1 VTDPLAQI
9 ADVVRRE
16 TGIVTP
22 PGRTSALHAAVGRAA
37 PGLDPAAVVAVLSDP
52 ARRDEVLT
60 RLIDEVTTKETSFI
74 RDRGQLDAIGWHA
87 LLSSA
92 QAAGSRAIRV
102 WSAGCATGEEP
113 YTLALLAYEA
123 FGPMPPPVDVL
134 GTDMSGAALAA
145 AAAGRYGERAIRA
158 LGGPQRDRYLD
169 RAADGSYLAGGRLR
183 RLVRFRRHNL
193 VQDPIPPAGE
203 DGFDLIL
210 CRNVLIYFEQP
221 LAARIAESLGQAVRP
236 GGALVLGAS
245 DALQRTTARTGA
257 AQAQSPDPMR
267 SGPVSPRRVPP
278 GPAGRPAAPG
288 LVPQSRRPAARQPAQ
303 PAAAPREGPRATAL
317 AAAGHGDREAALAQV
332 TALLAADPMD
342 ADAHYIGGLLTLE
355 AGEPQQA
362 VAALRRA
369 LYADTRFALAAFALG
384 RAYDALGDER
394 AARRAFEQVLR
405 TLDSEDDR
413 HEAILAQVDLGDIAA
428 ACRARLA
435 SQPRRSAEH

>member
-1 VTDPLAQI
+1 
-9 ADVVRRE
+9 
-16 TGIVTP
+16 
-22 PGRTSALHAAVGRAA
+22 
-37 PGLDPAAVVAVLSDP
+37 
-52 ARRDEVLT
+52 
-60 RLIDEVTTKETSFI
+60 
-74 RDRGQLDAIGWHA
+74 
-87 LLSSA
+87 
-92 QAAGSRAIRV
+92 
-102 WSAGCATGEEP
+102 
-113 YTLALLAYEA
+113 
-123 FGPMPPPVDVL
+123 
-134 GTDMSGAALAA
+134 
-145 AAAGRYGERAIRA
+145 
-158 LGGPQRDRYLD
+158 
-169 RAADGSYLAGGRLR
+169 
-183 RLVRFRRHNL
+183 
-193 VQDPIPPAGE
+193 
-203 DGFDLIL
+203 
-210 CRNVLIYFEQP
+210 
-221 LAARIAESLGQAVRP
+221 
-236 GGALVLGAS
+236 
-245 DALQRTTARTGA
+245 
-257 AQAQSPDPMR
+257 MR

-303 PAAAPREGPRATAL
+303 PAAAPREEQLATAL